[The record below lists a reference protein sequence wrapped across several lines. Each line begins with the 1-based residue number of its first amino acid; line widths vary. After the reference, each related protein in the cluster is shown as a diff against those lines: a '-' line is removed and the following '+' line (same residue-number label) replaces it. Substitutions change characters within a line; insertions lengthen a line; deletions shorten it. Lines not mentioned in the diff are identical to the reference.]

1 MFNVTTISTET
12 IIRTAAGIVATTAG
26 RGDIDM
32 VGAGT
37 GVVQRD

>member
-1 MFNVTTISTET
+1 MFNVTTIST
-12 IIRTAAGIVATTAG
+12 IIRTAGIVATTAG

-32 VGAGT
+32 VAG